1 MLSRTTSY
9 AVVGLAAIL
18 LTGALVAS
26 GVLRSGAA
34 SDTLVLKLGHSL
46 DQSHP
51 VHLAME
57 HMAQRLEEKSNG
69 TLLLDIIPNALLG
82 SETDCIEYVQ
92 RGALALT
99 KTSSAPLESF
109 IPTMAIFSIPY
120 VFRDEDHFWKVL
132 EGDIGQGLLDAGQ
145 DFGIRGLCYYDAGAR
160 SFYTSDRPVLTPS
173 DLSGMKIRVQSSK
186 TAMEMVKSLGGAATP
201 MAFGELY
208 SGLQQGIVD
217 GAENNPPSFV
227 SNRHYEVCKYYSL
240 DEHARAPDVLVVSEI
255 WWDRLNETQRTWL
268 TEAAAEST
276 RLERQLWKEK
286 TVEALEAAESHGV
299 TIHRPDKQPFVDK
312 VREMHESYGDSDVG
326 RLLGKVQEI
335 E

>member
-1 MLSRTTSY
+1 MLSRTTSLI
-9 AVVGLAAIL
+9 VVGLA
-18 LTGALVAS
+18 TFVLVGTLIAS
-26 GVLRSGAA
+26 GVARSGAA

-57 HMAQRLEEKSNG
+57 YMAERLKEKSNG
-69 TLLLDIIPNALLG
+69 TMLLDITPNGLLG

-109 IPTMAIFSIPY
+109 VPTMAIFSIPY
-120 VFRDEDHFWKVL
+120 VFRDEAHFWKVL
-132 EGDIGQGLLDAGQ
+132 ESEIGQSLLSAGH

-160 SFYTSDRPVLTPS
+160 SFYTSDRPILEPN
-173 DLSGMKIRVQSSK
+173 DLSGLKIRVQSSK
-186 TAMEMVKSLGGAATP
+186 TAMDMVKSLGGAATP

-227 SNRHYEVCKYYSL
+227 SNRHYEVCKHYSL
-240 DEHARAPDVLVVSEI
+240 DEHARSPDVLIVSEI
-255 WWDRLNETQRTWL
+255 WWQRLNQTQRTWL
-268 TEAAAEST
+268 TEAAMEST
-276 RLERQLWKEK
+276 ELERRLWKEK
-286 TVEALEAAESHGV
+286 TAEALEEAESHGV
-299 TIHRPDKQPFVDK
+299 TIHYPDKQPFVDR
-312 VREMHESYGDSDVG
+312 VSEMHQSYGDSEVG
-326 RLLGKVQEI
+326 RLLKKVQEVR
-335 E
+335 